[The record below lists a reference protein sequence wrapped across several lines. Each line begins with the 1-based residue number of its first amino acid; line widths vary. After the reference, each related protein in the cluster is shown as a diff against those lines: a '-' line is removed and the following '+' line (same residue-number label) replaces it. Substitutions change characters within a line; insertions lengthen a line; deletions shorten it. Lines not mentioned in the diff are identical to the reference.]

1 MSTITNSNQ
10 IRPTFNGSSISV
22 AKSRTGINIRRGR
35 SQSYADLHLSQKF
48 SSMRHPSPQR
58 PSFTDGLNID
68 DPSIFLPPTSDDHLS
83 SSLGKGPIS
92 ATATALMM
100 INKQYTNSPMP
111 CLPPVVG
118 HHQPQHTKTMSFYQ
132 KRYSNHT

>member
-10 IRPTFNGSSISV
+10 IRSTFNASSISV
-22 AKSRTGINIRRGR
+22 TKARTGMNIRRGR
-35 SQSYADLHLSQKF
+35 SQSYADLHLPSKMT
-48 SSMRHPSPQR
+48 SIRHASPQR
-58 PSFTDGLNID
+58 PLFNDDID
-68 DPSIFLPPTSDDHLS
+68 DPSIFLSPSPDHLTP
-83 SSLGKGPIS
+83 SLGKSPIS

-100 INKQYTNSPMP
+100 INKQYTNSPLS

-132 KRYSNHT
+132 KRFSNHT